1 MYINHFNWPKKIV
14 MRVLMILL
22 MLYSINAM
30 HAQAGSM
37 KENRSSSTYWQKFVI
52 DPEKDNAAAI
62 AHRVFLR
69 LLQTWDD
76 TRVPPFLYVVDR
88 GKGPLAAALYDG
100 AIIINR
106 AAIEACLTSGGEAG
120 EDYLAFV
127 LAHEIIHHRSD
138 DLWEQKRI
146 DMSDLAST
154 KKTLLPIVNPMDES
168 EVLSKQR
175 RADAEGLTLMS
186 IVGYDPSVV
195 VANTNFFTLWVEQ
208 HWLESCDSNTGSTAF
223 IELCAKANK
232 RRLHSRQHLE
242 YLASQTVLFEL
253 GIQAYVAS
261 NYTKAR
267 HYFKAV
273 GRSMPSHSVHSNI
286 GLSLLGEARL
296 LIQQLR
302 NADSDRD
309 PIFVFPLLLSTAPL
323 RGSQLEIGAT
333 MRSKHNVQK
342 IAELKYELKVTLGK
356 AINAFTSASEID
368 PENRATLIHLSSAYL
383 MSGNTPMAKGKL
395 QGEYVPK
402 FGTDGAVRILL
413 AIAAALE
420 GELKEARSALSQLLE
435 PRPDAF
441 VAGPFDPDQ
450 LIYAATYSLAALL
463 RKTGEHTA
471 ADEQWRA
478 LALRAKE
485 NGQSE
490 LFQQSLA
497 ELVSRSI
504 PKVSSLETP
513 AVKVSLGDVVPKQID
528 HIKHSQ
534 LVSFDGKWLTW
545 IRTANNVRMVLD
557 ENRQVIATWKENHS
571 LQPIASDGFSGALGS
586 RLYTKY
592 GVPDRRIAT
601 ERGTYV
607 AYDHIGVAFH
617 LRNSR
622 VSGWFYY

>member
-1 MYINHFNWPKKIV
+1 MWMNHFNWPK
-14 MRVLMILL
+14 RVLMILL
-22 MLYSINAM
+22 VLYGVNAM
-30 HAQAGSM
+30 HAQAGAV
-37 KENRSSSTYWQKFVI
+37 KEHKSSSAYWKKFVI
-52 DPEKDNAAAI
+52 DPEKDDAVAM

-76 TRVPPFLYVVDR
+76 ARVPPFLYVVDR

-146 DMSDLAST
+146 DMSDLVATEKMLS
-154 KKTLLPIVNPMDES
+154 PIVDRMDES

-195 VANTNFFTLWVEQ
+195 VANTNFFTLWIEK
-208 HWLESCDSNTGSTAF
+208 HWLESCSNTDSTAF
-223 IELCAKANK
+223 KKHCAKANK
-232 RRLHSRQHLE
+232 RRLNSRQHLE
-242 YLASQTVLFEL
+242 YLANQTVLFEL

-261 NYTKAR
+261 DYAKAR

-302 NADSDRD
+302 NAGSDRD
-309 PIFVFPLLLSTAPL
+309 PIFVYPLLLSIAPL
-323 RGSQLEIGAT
+323 RGSQLEIGVA
-333 MRSKHNVQK
+333 MRSKHNVQR
-342 IAELKYELKVTLGK
+342 IADLKYKLKITLEK

-413 AIAAALE
+413 AMAAALE
-420 GELKEARSALSQLLE
+420 GDVKEARSALSRLLE
-435 PRPDAF
+435 PRPDAS
-441 VAGPFDPDQ
+441 VTGPFDPDQ
-450 LIYAATYSLAALL
+450 LIYAATYSLTALL
-463 RKTGEHTA
+463 RKAGEHTA

-497 ELVSRSI
+497 ELAPRSM

-513 AVKVSLGDVVPKQID
+513 AVQVSLGDFVPKQID
-528 HIKHSQ
+528 HVTHSQ

-545 IRTANNVRMVLD
+545 IRTSNNVRMVLD
-557 ENRQVIATWKENHS
+557 ENRQVIAAWKENHS
-571 LQPIASDGFSGALGS
+571 LQPVASDGFSGTLES

-592 GVPDRRIAT
+592 GVPNRRIAT
-601 ERGTYV
+601 ERGTYI

-617 LRNSR
+617 LRNNK
-622 VSGWFYY
+622 VTGWFYY